1 MEKSQTEIASIK
13 LLNLNMTLW
22 AVSIAGGVAGVV
34 YSNKT
39 GGGFWRGVG
48 WYFVGSIAASAV
60 GAIVA
65 YPIRNKIIDESG
77 IETI

>member
-1 MEKSQTEIASIK
+1 MEKTQTEIASIK
-13 LLNLNMTLW
+13 VLNLNRTLM
-22 AVSIAGGVAGVV
+22 AVSLLGGVAGVV

-60 GAIVA
+60 GTIAT
-65 YPIRNKIIDESG
+65 YPIRNKIINDSG
-77 IETI
+77 IETV